1 MSRQATLPFVPSLTQ
16 IPSDPAVEPLLRRAL
31 LRREPVVLGT
41 AGADPYSVESGEATF
56 VRSLLQALT
65 RVEGLELAI
74 TTRSPRILQD
84 LSLLIELDQK
94 HVVRVDVPLP
104 AADPELALRIEPRE
118 PEPEAR
124 LWAVSQLAAEGIT
137 TKVVVKPVLP
147 GVNDGEAELQALF
160 EAAAEAGAGDVAL
173 ETVPAA
179 RAQLSLWPGAR
190 KSAPGREALLT
201 TFRRLRLEH
210 GFPRTQ
216 PGRG

>member
-16 IPSDPAVEPLLRRAL
+16 VPSDPAVEPLLRRAL
-31 LRREPVVLGT
+31 LRREPVVLGA
-41 AGADPYSVESGEATF
+41 AGADPYSVESGQAAF
-56 VRSLLQALT
+56 IRSLLQALM
-65 RVEGLELAI
+65 RVEGLEVAI

-84 LSLLIELDQK
+84 LSLLTELDQR
-94 HVVRVDVPLP
+94 HMVRVDVPLP
-104 AADPELALRIEPRE
+104 AVDPELALRIEPRE
-118 PEPEAR
+118 PEPQAR

-137 TKVVVKPVLP
+137 TRVVVKPVLP
-147 GVNDGEAELQALF
+147 GVNDGEDELQALF
-160 EAAAEAGAGDVAL
+160 AAAAEAGAGDIML

-190 KSAPGREALLT
+190 KSGLGRDALLT

>member
-16 IPSDPAVEPLLRRAL
+16 VPSDPAVEPLLRRAL
-31 LRREPVVLGT
+31 LRREPVVLGA
-41 AGADPYSVESGEATF
+41 AGADPYSVESGQAAF
-56 VRSLLQALT
+56 IRSLLQALM
-65 RVEGLELAI
+65 RVEGLEVAI

-84 LSLLIELDQK
+84 LSLLTELDQR
-94 HVVRVDVPLP
+94 HMVRVDVPLP

-118 PEPEAR
+118 PEPQAR

-137 TKVVVKPVLP
+137 TRVVVKPVLP
-147 GVNDGEAELQALF
+147 GVNDGEDELQALF
-160 EAAAEAGAGDVAL
+160 AAAAEAGAGDIML

-190 KSAPGREALLT
+190 KSGLGRDALLT

>member
-1 MSRQATLPFVPSLTQ
+1 MSRQATLPFVPTLTQ
-16 IPSDPAVEPLLRRAL
+16 VPSDPAVEPLLRRAI

-41 AGADPYSVESGEATF
+41 AGADPYSVDSGQATF

-65 RVEGLELAI
+65 RVEGLEVAI

-94 HVVRVDVPLP
+94 HMVRVDVPLP
-104 AADPELALRIEPRE
+104 ATDPELALRIEPRE
-118 PEPEAR
+118 PEPQAR

-160 EAAAEAGAGDVAL
+160 EAAGKAGAWDIAL

-179 RAQLSLWPGAR
+179 RAQLNLWPGAR
-190 KSAPGREALLT
+190 KGGAGRDALLT
-201 TFRRLRLEH
+201 LFRRLRLEH